1 MLRSGVISD
10 DLWDFLEA
18 VMPAGRGSST
28 AIPAGWTLLDRATYG
43 DRPSA
48 LVALP
53 NRASRRLGRTG
64 VREDSG
70 VGCGCRRAV
79 GGRMLVVS
87 VVVVLGHPVVSVN
100 L

>member
-28 AIPAGWTLLDRATYG
+28 AIPAGWT
-43 DRPSA
+43 